1 MKAFLFD
8 LDGVLVD
15 TAHYHYLAWKEV
27 CDSLAIEFNKHDN
40 EKLKGIDRR
49 NSLRILLKLGNK
61 ELSPSEFDDCLVKK
75 NDSYID
81 MIAKLDE
88 KAVFEGVIPLFEQ
101 LIDKKIKIGL
111 GSASKN
117 AKMILDKLNI
127 TKYFDVI
134 VDGNMTTLGKPD
146 PQVFLLNADKIG
158 IAVEDCTV
166 IEDSEAGID
175 AAITANMK
183 VVGIGS
189 DPSIQHAD
197 LVYQSIG
204 EIDLKKVLEL
214 HNNI

>member
-15 TAHYHYLAWKEV
+15 TAHYHFLAWKEV
-27 CDSLAIEFNKHDN
+27 CDALGIEFNEHDN

-49 NSLRILLKLGNK
+49 NSLRILLKLGDI
-61 ELSPSEFDDCLVKK
+61 ELDPEEFEKWLVKK
-75 NDSYID
+75 NDIYTE
-81 MIAKLDE
+81 MINELGPKDL
-88 KAVFEGVIPLFEQ
+88 FNGVLPLFKE
-101 LIDKKIKIGL
+101 LKSNNIKIGL

-117 AKMILDKLNI
+117 ATMILDKLEI
-127 TKYFDVI
+127 SDYFDAI

-146 PQVFLLNADKIG
+146 PQVFLLNADKLG
-158 IAVEDCTV
+158 VDVENCTV
-166 IEDSEAGID
+166 LEDSEAGVN

-197 LVYQSIG
+197 LVYKNVEDIELG
-204 EIDLKKVLEL
+204 KILEL
-214 HNNI
+214 YND

>member
-27 CDSLAIEFNKHDN
+27 CDALGIEFTKSDN

-61 ELSPSEFDDCLVKK
+61 ELPLEEFDQWLVKK
-75 NDSYID
+75 NEIYIN
-81 MIAKLDE
+81 MINNLDDQ
-88 KAVFEGVIPLFEQ
+88 AAFDGVVPLFKQ
-101 LIDKKIKIGL
+101 LKEKGIKIGL

-127 TKYFDVI
+127 TSYFDAI

-146 PQVFLLNADKIG
+146 PQVFLLNADKLN
-158 IAVEDCTV
+158 VDVKNCVVLEDA
-166 IEDSEAGID
+166 EAGID

-183 VVGIGS
+183 VVGIGE

-197 LVYQSIG
+197 LVFPSIAD
-204 EIDLKKVLEL
+204 IDLNQVLEL
-214 HNNI
+214 FDDL